1 MQKSLIRDYKLL
13 NRFCQRRNKDY
24 NCKKIF
30 GCDVVCPLWQLQEVQ
45 RLMDEKNLSLGE
57 AYKITDRYGI
67 DKKTGLKIIA
77 EKVREHMKDE
87 EENR

>member
-1 MQKSLIRDYKLL
+1 MNKSLIRDLRILYQ
-13 NRFCQRRNKDY
+13 FCKRRDKDY

-30 GCDVVCPLWQLQEVQ
+30 GCDVVCPVWQLAEIQ
-45 RLMDEKNLSLGE
+45 RLMDEKNLTLGE

-87 EENR
+87 NE